1 MLDVRE
7 RTSITIGSTVRIETS
22 TDPKKSNI
30 TFGVIQKILSNE
42 DYAEDGHLI
51 LLDDGKTKGR
61 VIEVITFIPSVMDHN
76 LELILNGES
85 DKVEFKQSFS
95 FDVKKF
101 QNTGIKERLE
111 ANEFN
116 IPKSVCGFANNFG
129 GTLFI
134 GIEDRTKNIVGL
146 QHDYEVLNVDD
157 DGFENEIKMI
167 LRKFFGEDK
176 KWIFKNIEMK
186 MLHIK
191 SKDVFKIR
199 VTPSKTPFI
208 IEKKISTEREKITI
222 PYFFVRTGN
231 GTENFTAQSFIEYWI
246 THLKKI

>member
-1 MLDVRE
+1 MLDVKE
-7 RTSITIGSTVRIETS
+7 RTSITVGSTVRIETS
-22 TDPKKSNI
+22 KDPKKSNI
-30 TFGVIQKILSNE
+30 TFGIIEKILSDE
-42 DYAEDGHLI
+42 DYAKDGHLI

-61 VIEVITFIPSVMDHN
+61 VIEIIHFIPSVMGHDQ
-76 LELILNGES
+76 ELILKGEN

-116 IPKSVCGFANNFG
+116 IPKAVCGFANSFG

-134 GIEDRTKNIVGL
+134 GIEDKTKKIIGL
-146 QHDYEVLNVDD
+146 QNDYDVLNVGD
-157 DGFENEIKMI
+157 DGFENAIKMT

-186 MLHIK
+186 MLHIQG
-191 SKDVFKIR
+191 KDIFKIK
-199 VTPSKTPFI
+199 VTPSKAPFI
-208 IEKKISTEREKITI
+208 IEKKVSTENDKFIV

-231 GTENFTAQSFIEYWI
+231 GTENFTAQSFIEYWL